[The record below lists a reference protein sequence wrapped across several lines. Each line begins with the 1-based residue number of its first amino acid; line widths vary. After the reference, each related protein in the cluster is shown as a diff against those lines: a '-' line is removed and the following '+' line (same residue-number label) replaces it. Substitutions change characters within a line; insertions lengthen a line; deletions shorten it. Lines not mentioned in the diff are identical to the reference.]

1 MCFEKKINQP
11 SSVEKCKFKLRN
23 VSRKDQ
29 RKNANNEDL
38 KQFYDN
44 FRETQEIIKEK
55 KIVTI
60 AQG

>member
-1 MCFEKKINQP
+1 MFWKKINQP